1 MKIGPVHQEL
11 VSGAALQTAL
21 ECRARSSPLSFF
33 HQKKRIKL
41 KFTTIIISVLIAID
55 RVVIL
60 PAEVESG
67 FSSVVFCGFRG

>member
-1 MKIGPVHQEL
+1 MKIGPVNQEL
-11 VSGAALQTAL
+11 ASGAAFQTAL
-21 ECRARSSPLSFF
+21 ECRARSSPLKFF

-60 PAEVESG
+60 PAEVQSG
-67 FSSVVFCGFRG
+67 FF